1 MVKSREGSE
10 RLGSL
15 GELSGRSAAEIV
27 DDLLGKSATAPDRSA
42 ELDRDI
48 VEAILQIRN
57 PAPLLGQVDPQAVL
71 RLIRRVGERLAG
83 SEPDLSRRRF
93 AWDVLDLVRRPAIAT
108 RIVEEERPH
117 WAAAILTVV
126 ERSHFAVGPLFR
138 HRAASY
144 GSKILFEFNRGGRRR
159 MLSWRQTSAR
169 IDHLARLLL
178 ALQKDRRT
186 PIALF
191 SENRIEMALVDLA
204 CLGSGLV
211 NVLVPAN
218 ASETDVGYILRHSRA
233 GCVIVSGGDP
243 LRKVLKNRDEL
254 PDLENIVTMGPDA
267 PTAPGVQSLEGLA
280 PLAETVP
287 ASKPRR
293 RGEAT
298 RIDDLATVMYT
309 SGTTGTPKGIQFSHR
324 NIVFKRFARALVLP
338 EIGESDCLLSF
349 LPLFHTFGR
358 FLEMLG
364 CVFWGARYCF
374 LDNPSPKGLVQGM
387 QLHRPTV
394 FISVPKKWIQLY
406 DRIMRE
412 AGSREAAHEQMSRAT
427 RHVTGGRLRWGLSAA
442 GHLDS
447 EIFRF
452 FQEQGVELVSG
463 FGMTE
468 ATGGITM
475 TAPGRYR
482 DGSLG
487 QALPG
492 IELELADDG
501 ELLIRGPYVMIGY
514 LDPPDGEV
522 SKDEAGWFHT
532 GDLMEIYDDGHY
544 RLVDRKKEIY
554 KNVKGETIAPQR
566 IENLFRDFDSVGRAF
581 LVGDH
586 RDYNTLLVYPN
597 PDFDELDFSSLP
609 NPEILDHFRSLVVSV
624 NKFLAPYERIVD
636 LALIPRDLDP
646 EQDELT
652 AKGTPRRKTVERNFA
667 GIVRELYRRADLRVG
682 DVDLIVPNWLF
693 QILGLTAQDLR
704 IEGDCIVL
712 PASDSRLSV
721 RRLSAGRT
729 RVGSCEYRHPEGPLN
744 LGAFLT
750 TPRLWLGNH
759 ELTVFVSLDAAT
771 RRRAGRSAEGVCF
784 AGYGETYRPSDAER
798 SRLEVMTG
806 NGELDLGDLDLVAR
820 CLGSSSE
827 RDALNALRVLET
839 ILGAD
844 EGMLSEPSRLLL
856 SRVARSEAR
865 EVRRRGFR
873 LLVPSEPASRLPQA
887 LRAFVWR
894 DPELLDAKLQATL
907 CELNLSEAQL
917 DAFIDSTRSACE
929 QTPEPARPEPPTGP
943 LLDFLAAYGAA
954 HPMSYRKLR
963 AFLER
968 SRLFAAQV
976 SVRKHAANAA
986 SALQLG
992 FRNWLGPTLRIAV
1005 DPETGQ
1011 EYRWNDVVVFDQEID
1026 SSDRDRLLS
1035 AIKDTAFL
1043 REGVF
1048 LFSNGA
1054 TIRLSDIPPGGV
1066 WVRMVGSRHGKSVY
1080 RVTVQTRFQGSYE
1093 LAANVNR
1100 DLTQQ
1105 QVGEEIQ
1112 WLILGGDAGDGAPL
1126 VEDFG
1131 GYWPEQDL
1139 WSEEF
1144 IAGETLLRAMRRLAR
1159 HESERLQQI
1168 WPFLAWATLSAWV
1181 EFWDRSGKRF
1191 EIADPSLTNV
1201 IVPTEDF
1208 QSGVRIVSVSRRR
1221 PHSGLLAMTEA
1232 FRSEFVEPAEALHPK
1247 IRGAVGWEIIFSSV
1261 LEVAGEAEG
1270 LALFREALK
1279 NEEHTNPG
1287 LVEAL
1292 NGFLDEVERRG
1303 FMPMRLHFACRRYRQ
1318 WAELSV
1324 DATSQARARTLR
1336 ELYDTYGLQR
1346 LASLYPA
1353 IRVRFFLETVFK
1365 SSSSMLRD
1373 GVEEIVRLIR
1383 TGAHTNEDLIGTVDD
1398 LRTRL
1403 NPAEDDDYF
1412 LARLSYPFLRPED
1425 SAVFVR
1431 SELGG
1436 QRQSEIVVTL
1446 DDRDGNPFRVR
1457 HALNPREVERLHRLF
1472 LTAKLDIR
1480 FRMEHRYLVAL
1491 NERERI
1497 IAGIFYEIEEGD
1509 ESAHLEKIVVSD
1521 RYRRKGVAD
1530 GLMLE
1535 FFNRLRAAGVKT
1547 VTTGFFRPEYF
1558 YSYGFRI
1565 EKRYAGL
1572 VKALEE
1578 TAAAEQIS
1586 G

>member
-1 MVKSREGSE
+1 MKSREVAE

-15 GELSGRSAAEIV
+15 GELSGRGAAEII
-27 DDLLGKSATAPDRSA
+27 DDLLGNSAADPDRSA
-42 ELDRDI
+42 ELDHEV
-48 VEAILQIRN
+48 VESISKIRN
-57 PAPLLGQVDPQAVL
+57 SAPLLGQIDPRTVL
-71 RLIRRVGERLAG
+71 GLIRRVGERLAG
-83 SEPDLSRRRF
+83 SEPDLSSRHF
-93 AWDVLDLVRRPAIAT
+93 AWKTLDLVRRPALAT
-108 RIVEEERPH
+108 RIAEDERPE

-126 ERSHFAVGPLFR
+126 ERSRFTVGPLFR

-218 ASETDVGYILRHSRA
+218 ASETDVGYILRHSGA
-233 GCVIVSGGDP
+233 GCVVVSGADS
-243 LRKVLKNRDEL
+243 LRKVLKNREDL
-254 PDLENIVTMGPDA
+254 PNLENIVTMESNGSSA
-267 PTAPGVQSLEGLA
+267 TGVQSLDELA
-280 PLAETVP
+280 SLAETIP
-287 ASKPRR
+287 ASEPRR
-293 RGEAT
+293 RGEAVG
-298 RIDDLATVMYT
+298 IDDVATVMYT

-324 NIVFKRFARALVLP
+324 NVVFKRFARALALP

-387 QLHRPTV
+387 RLHRPTV

-406 DRIMRE
+406 ERVMRE
-412 AGSREAAHEQMSRAT
+412 AGSREAPQEEMARAT
-427 RHVTGGRLRWGLSAA
+427 REITGGRLRWGLSAA

-492 IELELADDG
+492 IELKLADDG
-501 ELLIRGPYVMIGY
+501 ELLVRGPYVMIGY

-522 SKDEAGWFHT
+522 SKDESGWFRT
-532 GDLMEIYDDGHY
+532 GDLMETYDDGHY

-566 IENLFRDFDSVGRAF
+566 VENLFRDFDSVGRAF

-597 PDFDELDFSSLP
+597 PEFDELDFSSLP
-609 NPEILDHFRSLVVSV
+609 TPETLDHFRSLVVSV
-624 NKFLAPYERIVD
+624 NRFLAPYERIVD

-646 EQDELT
+646 EKDELT

-667 GIVRELYRRADLRVG
+667 EIVRELYRRADLRVG
-682 DVDLIVPNWLF
+682 DVDLTFPNWLF

-712 PASDSRLSV
+712 PARDSRLTV
-721 RRLSAGRT
+721 RRLAADRT
-729 RVGSCEYRHPEGPLN
+729 RVGSCEYRHPEGSLN

-759 ELTVFVSLDAAT
+759 QLTTFVSLDAAT

-784 AGYGETYRPSDAER
+784 AGYSGPYQVSDTER
-798 SRLEVMTG
+798 KRVEGMVGT
-806 NGELDLGDLDLVAR
+806 GELDLSDLDLVAR

-827 RDALNALRVLET
+827 RDALSAVEVLES
-839 ILGAD
+839 ILSGD
-844 EGMLSEPSRLLL
+844 EGVLSEPSRLLL
-856 SRVARSEAR
+856 SRVARSDSR
-865 EVRRRGFR
+865 ELRRRGFG

-894 DPELLDAKLQATL
+894 DPGLLDKELQATL

-917 DAFIDSTRSACE
+917 DAFIESTRSACK
-929 QTPEPARPEPPTGP
+929 QRPEPGRLEPPTGP

-968 SRLFAAQV
+968 SHLFAAQE
-976 SVRKHAANAA
+976 SVRNHAAEAA

-992 FRNWLGPTLRIAV
+992 FRSWLGTTLRIAV

-1011 EYRWNDVVVFDQEID
+1011 EYRWDDVVVFDQEID
-1026 SSDRDRLLS
+1026 PSDRDRLLS

-1054 TIRLSDIPPGGV
+1054 AIRLSDIPPGGV

-1093 LAANVNR
+1093 LAANVNH
-1100 DLTQQ
+1100 DLTSQ

-1112 WLILGGDAGDGAPL
+1112 WLILGGDAGDGSPL

-1131 GYWPEQDL
+1131 GYWPKQDL

-1144 IAGETLLRAMRRLAR
+1144 IAGETLLRAMRRVAR
-1159 HESERLQQI
+1159 QESERLQQI

-1181 EFWDRSGKRF
+1181 EFWDRSGKRL

-1208 QSGVRIVSVSRRR
+1208 QSGARIVSVSRRR
-1221 PHSGLLAMTEA
+1221 PHSGLLAMMDA
-1232 FRSEFVEPAEALHPK
+1232 FRTEFVEPAEALHPQLQ
-1247 IRGAVGWEIIFSSV
+1247 GEVGWEVIFSSV
-1261 LEVAGEAEG
+1261 LEVAGETEG
-1270 LALFREALK
+1270 VALFRGALK
-1279 NEEHTNPG
+1279 NEDHGNPE
-1287 LVEAL
+1287 LAKAL
-1292 NGFLDEVERRG
+1292 EEFLAEVERRG
-1303 FMPMRLHFACRRYRQ
+1303 FMPMRLHFACRRYRR

-1353 IRVRFFLETVFK
+1353 IRVRFFLETVFR
-1365 SSSSMLRD
+1365 SSSSTLRD
-1373 GVEEIVRLIR
+1373 GVEEIVHLIR
-1383 TGAHTNEDLIGTVDD
+1383 SGTHTSEDLIGAVDD

-1472 LTAKLDIR
+1472 LSAKLDIR

-1572 VKALEE
+1572 VKNLEE
-1578 TAAAEQIS
+1578 AADAEPVS